1 MTYLSPLLA
10 INASDLQLQFSS
22 LAPCEAYSLICKR
35 CGCKC
40 IRSVSTAL
48 PATPSTWGTLTTL
61 DLSRTYI
68 GPRGVLPVA
77 ELCKVLGSLK
87 SLLVADNYLD
97 NQSVWWLSKMALF
110 HPSLTRIDLS
120 SNQSI
125 SWTGGMSLLDL
136 ACKNGAI
143 ASLDLSA
150 TSIMPSVLESIH
162 AQLRRNAA
170 LFGSRRRTQVPTPC
184 SHPITIRQRA
194 LKRFFR
200 EMLVQEKTSGEALPR
215 RYLADGLKEYWKLS
229 GRESKINQRT
239 TEFFDSLLKRAPS
252 DAIEWEAF
260 MILIMVE
267 GVEYNSQLV
276 QHLRDAFNQFDVDG
290 AGYVEVS
297 DLRD

>member
-1 MTYLSPLLA
+1 
-10 INASDLQLQFSS
+10 
-22 LAPCEAYSLICKR
+22 
-35 CGCKC
+35 
-40 IRSVSTAL
+40 
-48 PATPSTWGTLTTL
+48 
-61 DLSRTYI
+61 
-68 GPRGVLPVA
+68 
-77 ELCKVLGSLK
+77 
-87 SLLVADNYLD
+87 
-97 NQSVWWLSKMALF
+97 
-110 HPSLTRIDLS
+110 
-120 SNQSI
+120 
-125 SWTGGMSLLDL
+125 
-136 ACKNGAI
+136 
-143 ASLDLSA
+143 
-150 TSIMPSVLESIH
+150 MPSVLESIH

-276 QHLRDAFNQFDVDG
+276 QHLRDAFNQFDADG
-290 AGYVEVS
+290 AGHVEVS
-297 DLRD
+297 DLRDILTMIGNGVAPSNDAVAAKMSFYDLSPKMSIRWDEFLLLMYDRGAVVGEVISQTARTPLLRETPIHH

>member
-10 INASDLQLQFSS
+10 INAGDLQLQFSS
-22 LAPCEAYSLICKR
+22 LEPCEAYSLICKR

-143 ASLDLSA
+143 ASSQRPLCPAYWNRFTRSCDETRRCLALDGGPKSQPRVA
-150 TSIMPSVLESIH
+150 TPS
-162 AQLRRNAA
+162 
-170 LFGSRRRTQVPTPC
+170 
-184 SHPITIRQRA
+184 
-194 LKRFFR
+194 
-200 EMLVQEKTSGEALPR
+200 
-215 RYLADGLKEYWKLS
+215 
-229 GRESKINQRT
+229 
-239 TEFFDSLLKRAPS
+239 PS
-252 DAIEWEAF
+252 DS
-260 MILIMVE
+260 
-267 GVEYNSQLV
+267 G
-276 QHLRDAFNQFDVDG
+276 H
-290 AGYVEVS
+290 
-297 DLRD
+297 